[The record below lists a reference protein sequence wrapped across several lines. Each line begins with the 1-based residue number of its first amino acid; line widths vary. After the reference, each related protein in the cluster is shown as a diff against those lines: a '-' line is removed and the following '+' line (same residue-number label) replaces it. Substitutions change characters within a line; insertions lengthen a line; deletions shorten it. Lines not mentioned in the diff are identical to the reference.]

1 MKSIKPFQ
9 FIRFFIQARIGGVL
23 APYVNFLTEIWTP
36 LPLVVFGALSFI
48 CGLLSLLLP
57 ETHNKKLPETI
68 EEGER
73 FGKKVR
79 HSEEDGLANAEEL
92 KKLNHSE
99 KMNGTNGTVVI
110 TEQNRPE
117 KIDTN

>member
-1 MKSIKPFQ
+1 M
-9 FIRFFIQARIGGVL
+9 QARIGGVL
-23 APYVNFLTEIWTP
+23 APYVNVLADIWPP

-57 ETHNKKLPETI
+57 ETLNKKLPETI

-79 HSEEDGLANAEEL
+79 HNEEDILADAEEM

-99 KMNGTNGTVVI
+99 KMNGTTNGTVCIVS
-110 TEQNRPE
+110 EQNRPE
-117 KIDTN
+117 KTDNN